1 MGMVNNILAA
11 DRKYPST
18 PVSDTVHASRIKSP
32 VFWDGDPSS
41 RWSIEWLKEI
51 LDWEHQRSPKQHP
64 THGNL
69 TDLIVRTVSFIYR
82 ACDVDGRL
90 RVIPTF
96 GLQGGPTAPIKF
108 SVYFE
113 GQPFTVATVT
123 VDDRINNKRWQVY
136 SHRIRNYRYD
146 PVSKGHYINSTDK
159 WSRAQDI
166 LARNIRLEP
175 DEAIAARMLYDID
188 LAWRGNKRANTDLL
202 DDAVKDLIFG
212 SKDPNNKYGSY
223 YGISKAFMLYGNDSR
238 IPVFDLP
245 PLKELYHA
253 IQGGYV
259 PSDGTLADK
268 FSRVLELER
277 ISGAPPEAM
286 TFVMS
291 RHPEG
296 AKLLVV
302 NRVNAMQAPNQPP
315 SLLRHR
321 RQLVYGARDW
331 DNAEDWSKDMDWAH
345 VSRLTQKVVID
356 PAAPYLP
363 QVARLRTAP
372 VALVE
377 VSDLLQQV
385 PVSFRDRLLPIYSLE
400 DETEM
405 PGWGYRHNEDNMCIY
420 GSPY

>member
-18 PVSDTVHASRIKSP
+18 PVSDAVHASRIKSP

-356 PAAPYLP
+356 PDAPYLP

>member
-11 DRKYPST
+11 DLKYPST
-18 PVSDTVHASRIKSP
+18 PVSDAVHASRIKSP
-32 VFWDGDPSS
+32 AFWDGDPSS

-51 LDWEHQRSPKQHP
+51 LDYEHRHSLTHP
-64 THGNL
+64 LLNWIL
-69 TDLIVRTVSFIYR
+69 TDRIVDTVSFIYR
-82 ACDVDGRL
+82 ACNVDGRL
-90 RVIPTF
+90 RVVPKS
-96 GLQGGPTAPIKF
+96 GLQGGPTSPVAF

-136 SHRIRNYRYD
+136 SHRICNYRYD
-146 PVSKGHYINSTDK
+146 PSSRGHYINSTDK
-159 WSRAQDI
+159 WSRAQEI

-188 LAWRGNKRANTDLL
+188 RAWGANRYANKSLL
-202 DDAVKDLIFG
+202 GDAVKDLLFG
-212 SKDPNNKYGSY
+212 TKDPDAAWSFYD
-223 YGISKAFMLYGNDSR
+223 ATR

-259 PSDGTLADK
+259 PSDGTLAGK
-268 FSRVLELER
+268 FSRVRELER
-277 ISGAPPEAM
+277 SGGAPPEAM

-291 RHPEG
+291 RYPEG

-302 NRVNAMQAPNQPP
+302 NRVNAMNAPNQPP

-321 RQLVYGARDW
+321 RQLVYGTRNW
-331 DNAEDWSKDMDWAH
+331 NNAEDWSKDMDWAH
-345 VSRLTQKVVID
+345 TSRLTQKVVID
-356 PAAPYLP
+356 PDAPYLP
-363 QVARLRTAP
+363 QVARLRTVP

-385 PVSFRDRLLPIYSLE
+385 PVSFRDRLLPVYSLE

>member
-1 MGMVNNILAA
+1 MGTVKNIL
-11 DRKYPST
+11 ST
-18 PVSDTVHASRIKSP
+18 NFRYSSSAVSDAVHASRIKSP

-41 RWSIEWLKEI
+41 RWSVEWLKEI
-51 LDWEHQRSPKQHP
+51 LDWEHQRSLYRDP
-64 THGNL
+64 TYGNL
-69 TDLIVRTVSFIYR
+69 TDLVVRTVSFIYR

-123 VDDRINNKRWQVY
+123 LDDRINNKRWQVY
-136 SHRIRNYRYD
+136 SPRIRNYRYD
-146 PVSKGHYINSTDK
+146 SSSRGHYVNSTDK
-159 WSRAQDI
+159 WSRAQEI
-166 LARNIRLEP
+166 LDKNIRLEP
-175 DEAIAARMLYDID
+175 DEAVAARMLYDID
-188 LAWRGNKRANTDLL
+188 RAWRANKHANKTLL
-202 DDAVKDLIFG
+202 GDAVKDLLFG
-212 SKDPNNKYGSY
+212 TKDPD
-223 YGISKAFMLYGNDSR
+223 ASR
-238 IPVFDLP
+238 CSPSPIAWSVFDLP

-259 PSDGTLADK
+259 PSDGTLAGK
-268 FSRVLELER
+268 FSRVRELER
-277 ISGAPPEAM
+277 SGGAPPEAM

-291 RHPEG
+291 RYPEG

-302 NRVNAMQAPNQPP
+302 NRVNAMNAPNQPP

-321 RQLVYGARDW
+321 RQLVYGTRDW

-345 VSRLTQKVVID
+345 MSRLTQKVVID
-356 PAAPYLP
+356 PDAPYLP

-385 PVSFRDRLLPIYSLE
+385 PVSFRDRLLPVYSLE

-405 PGWGYRHNEDNMCIY
+405 PGWGYRHDEDNMCIY

>member
-18 PVSDTVHASRIKSP
+18 PVSDAVHASRIKSP

-90 RVIPTF
+90 RGNPTF

-356 PAAPYLP
+356 PDAPYLP

>member
-1 MGMVNNILAA
+1 MGTVKNIL
-11 DRKYPST
+11 ST
-18 PVSDTVHASRIKSP
+18 NFRYSSSAVSDAVHASRIKSP
-32 VFWDGDPSS
+32 AFWDGDPSS

-64 THGNL
+64 TYGNL

-90 RVIPTF
+90 RVIPMF

-108 SVYFE
+108 SAYFE

-123 VDDRINNKRWQVY
+123 LDDRINNKRWQVY
-136 SHRIRNYRYD
+136 SPRIRNYRYD
-146 PVSKGHYINSTDK
+146 PSSRGHYVNSTDK
-159 WSRAQDI
+159 WSRAQEI
-166 LARNIRLEP
+166 LDRNIRLEP
-175 DEAIAARMLYDID
+175 DEAVAARMLYDID
-188 LAWRGNKRANTDLL
+188 RAWGANRYANKSLL
-202 DDAVKDLIFG
+202 GDAVKDLLFG
-212 SKDPNNKYGSY
+212 TKDPDAARSFYD
-223 YGISKAFMLYGNDSR
+223 ASR

-259 PSDGTLADK
+259 PSDGTLAGK
-268 FSRVLELER
+268 FSRVRELER
-277 ISGAPPEAM
+277 SGGAPPEAM

-291 RHPEG
+291 RYPEG

-302 NRVNAMQAPNQPP
+302 NRVNAMNAPNQPP

-321 RQLVYGARDW
+321 RQLVYGTRDW
-331 DNAEDWSKDMDWAH
+331 NNAEDWSKDMDWAH
-345 VSRLTQKVVID
+345 TSRLTQKVVID
-356 PAAPYLP
+356 PDAPYLP

-385 PVSFRDRLLPIYSLE
+385 PVSFRDRLLPVYSLE

>member
-11 DRKYPST
+11 DRKYPSS
-18 PVSDTVHASRIKSP
+18 PVSDAVHASRINSP

-51 LDWEHQRSPKQHP
+51 LDYEHRHSP
-64 THGNL
+64 THPNWIL
-69 TDLIVRTVSFIYR
+69 TDRIVDTVSFIYR
-82 ACDVDGRL
+82 ACNVDGRL
-90 RVIPTF
+90 RVVPKS
-96 GLQGGPTAPIKF
+96 GLQGGPTSPVAFYI
-108 SVYFE
+108 YFE
-113 GQPFTVATVT
+113 GQPFTVATVR
-123 VDDRINNKRWQVY
+123 VDDRIDNKRWQVY

-188 LAWRGNKRANTDLL
+188 LAWRGNKRANIDLL

-212 SKDPNNKYGSY
+212 SKDPNTKYGSY
-223 YGISKAFMLYGNDSR
+223 YGISSK

-321 RQLVYGARDW
+321 RQLVYGARNW
-331 DNAEDWSKDMDWAH
+331 DDAEDWSKDMDWAH

-356 PAAPYLP
+356 PDAPYLP
-363 QVARLRTAP
+363 QVARLRTVP
-372 VALVE
+372 VALIE

-385 PVSFRDRLLPIYSLE
+385 PVSFRDRLLPVYSLE

>member
-11 DRKYPST
+11 DRHYVST
-18 PVSDTVHASRIKSP
+18 PVLDAVHASRIKSP
-32 VFWDGDPSS
+32 VFWDDALHGDPSY
-41 RWSIEWLKEI
+41 RWSIEWLEEI
-51 LDWEHQRSPKQHP
+51 LGREFRPSSDPS
-64 THGNL
+64 GNL
-69 TDLIVRTVSFIYR
+69 TDLIVSTVSFIYR

-90 RVIPTF
+90 RVVPKY
-96 GLQGGPTAPIKF
+96 GLQGGPTAPVAF

-113 GQPFTVATVT
+113 GQPFTVAEVI
-123 VDDRINNKRWQVY
+123 VDDRIDNKRLKVY
-136 SHRIRNYRYD
+136 SPRIRNYRYD
-146 PVSKGHYINSTDK
+146 PLSKGHYINSTNK
-159 WSRAQDI
+159 WSRAQEI
-166 LARNIRLEP
+166 LSENIRLEP

-188 LAWRGNKRANTDLL
+188 LAWRANRRANTNLR
-202 DDAVKDLIFG
+202 DDAVKELIFG
-212 SKDPNNKYGSY
+212 SKDPNTKYGNY
-223 YGISKAFMLYGNDSR
+223 YGISSK

-259 PSDGTLADK
+259 PSDGTLAGK

-291 RHPEG
+291 RYPKG

-315 SLLRHR
+315 PLLRHR
-321 RQLVYGARDW
+321 RQLVYGTPDW
-331 DNAEDWSKDMDWAH
+331 DDAEDWSKDMDWAH
-345 VSRLTQKVVID
+345 MSRLTQKVVID
-356 PAAPYLP
+356 PDAPYLP
-363 QVARLRTAP
+363 QVARLRKAP

-385 PVSFRDRLLPIYSLE
+385 PVSFRDRLLPVYSLK

>member
-1 MGMVNNILAA
+1 
-11 DRKYPST
+11 
-18 PVSDTVHASRIKSP
+18 
-32 VFWDGDPSS
+32 
-41 RWSIEWLKEI
+41 
-51 LDWEHQRSPKQHP
+51 
-64 THGNL
+64 
-69 TDLIVRTVSFIYR
+69 
-82 ACDVDGRL
+82 
-90 RVIPTF
+90 
-96 GLQGGPTAPIKF
+96 
-108 SVYFE
+108 
-113 GQPFTVATVT
+113 
-123 VDDRINNKRWQVY
+123 
-136 SHRIRNYRYD
+136 
-146 PVSKGHYINSTDK
+146 
-159 WSRAQDI
+159 
-166 LARNIRLEP
+166 
-175 DEAIAARMLYDID
+175 
-188 LAWRGNKRANTDLL
+188 
-202 DDAVKDLIFG
+202 
-212 SKDPNNKYGSY
+212 
-223 YGISKAFMLYGNDSR
+223 MLYGNDSR

-331 DNAEDWSKDMDWAH
+331 DNAEAWSKDMDWAH
-345 VSRLTQKVVID
+345 VSSLTQKVVID
-356 PAAPYLP
+356 PDAPYLP